1 MRALLFL
8 TLIAGPAGAA
18 NFDLRVVDAAGHPL
32 GGAVVSVAPE
42 KSASSAPRF
51 AFQPSMGQRNVQFT
65 PGTLVVPVGT
75 TVTFPNFDKVRHH
88 VYSFSKAKKFEI
100 QLYGREQA
108 RSVLFDRPGTV
119 ALGCNIHDQMRGF
132 IRVVDSP
139 WAATSD
145 AQGRV
150 NLTGLPPGPAQ
161 IIVWHPALRGRDNEL
176 RRAVTIAVAG
186 VSRTIQ
192 VPVAR

>member
-1 MRALLFL
+1 MLLM
-8 TLIAGPAGAA
+8 AGPAGAA
-18 NFDLRVVDAAGHPL
+18 GLELRVVDAAGRPL
-32 GGAVVSVAPE
+32 RDAVVSVAPE
-42 KSASSAPRF
+42 KSAAGAPRF
-51 AFQPSMGQRNVQFT
+51 AFQPIMGQRNVQFT

-132 IRVVDSP
+132 IRVVDTP

-150 NLTGLPPGPAQ
+150 SFTGVPAGPAQ

-176 RRAVTIAVAG
+176 RRAVTIAAAG
-186 VSRTIQ
+186 MSQTIQ
-192 VPVAR
+192 APVAR